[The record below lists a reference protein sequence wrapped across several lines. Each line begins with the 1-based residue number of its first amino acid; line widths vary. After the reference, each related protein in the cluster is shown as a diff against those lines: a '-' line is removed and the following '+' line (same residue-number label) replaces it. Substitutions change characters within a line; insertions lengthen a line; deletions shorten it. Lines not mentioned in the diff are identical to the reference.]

1 MIDPTRRRV
10 LALLGSSGVLAACS
24 SLPAAPR
31 QPVAPPAPGLRFDPA
46 AFTPRSITVEGT
58 TLAIRAYE
66 GLAYVARPVEPAYQC
81 LNLYIPAAYFDGGE
95 VGGFTAATAPIFL
108 PNQVGGY
115 MPALP
120 GKLDGRAFGP
130 PPGGGQAPAAAMP
143 NAIQYALSRGFV
155 VAAPGARGR
164 TLQAASGEYT
174 GKAPAAIVDLKAAV
188 RYLRANRE
196 RLPGNT
202 ERIISNGTSAG
213 GALSALL
220 GASGGQADY
229 APYLAAL
236 GAAEARDDIFAVS
249 AYCPITNLAHADAA
263 YEWQF
268 AGVDSYRKIDIS
280 MLDYQVQRKTVSGT
294 LDARQREVSAA
305 LAASFPA
312 YVNSLGL
319 RAPDGSALQ
328 LAADGQG
335 SFRDYVASLLLQSA
349 RTALAQGRDL
359 SALDWLQWQGGQPVA
374 LRWPQYLA
382 YLGRMKTPPAFDALD
397 GSSGE
402 NQLFGSA
409 SEDKR
414 HFTAFGQQ
422 HGTQASLG
430 QAEAAVV
437 RMMEPL
443 SYIGQGGGQPAA
455 HWRIRHGSKDSDTS
469 LAVPVMLATV
479 LRNHGYAVDLTL
491 PWDVPHSG
499 DYDLPALF
507 DWATAISRA
516 G

>member
-1 MIDPTRRRV
+1 MIDPTRRRL
-10 LALLGSSGVLAACS
+10 LALMGSSSMLAACS
-24 SLPAAPR
+24 SLPMAPR
-31 QPVAPPAPGLRFDPA
+31 QAVAAPQPGLKFDPA
-46 AFTPRSITVEGT
+46 AFQARSITVDGN

-81 LNLYIPAAYFDGGE
+81 LNLYIPAAYFEGGE

-108 PNQVGGY
+108 PNQIGGY

-120 GKLDGRAFGP
+120 GKLEGRAFGP
-130 PPGGGQAPAAAMP
+130 PPGGGQPPAGAGRPPVPAGGAMP

-236 GAAEARDDIFAVS
+236 GAADARDDIFAVS

-268 AGVDSYRKIDIS
+268 AGVDSYQKIDIS

-294 LDARQREVSAA
+294 LTARQREVSAA
-305 LAASFPA
+305 LAASFPPT
-312 YVNSLGL
+312 L
-319 RAPDGSALQ
+319 
-328 LAADGQG
+328 
-335 SFRDYVASLLLQSA
+335 
-349 RTALAQGRDL
+349 TA
-359 SALDWLQWQGGQPVA
+359 
-374 LRWPQYLA
+374 
-382 YLGRMKTPPAFDALD
+382 
-397 GSSGE
+397 
-402 NQLFGSA
+402 
-409 SEDKR
+409 
-414 HFTAFGQQ
+414 
-422 HGTQASLG
+422 
-430 QAEAAVV
+430 
-437 RMMEPL
+437 
-443 SYIGQGGGQPAA
+443 
-455 HWRIRHGSKDSDTS
+455 
-469 LAVPVMLATV
+469 
-479 LRNHGYAVDLTL
+479 
-491 PWDVPHSG
+491 
-499 DYDLPALF
+499 
-507 DWATAISRA
+507 
-516 G
+516 

>member
-1 MIDPTRRRV
+1 MIDPPRRRV

-31 QPVAPPAPGLRFDPA
+31 QPLAPPAAGLRFDPA
-46 AFTPRSITVEGT
+46 AFTPRSITVDGT

-66 GLAYVARPVEPAYQC
+66 GLAYVARQVEPAYQC

-130 PPGGGQAPAAAMP
+130 PAGGGQAPAAALP

-164 TLQAASGEYT
+164 TLQAATGEYT

-220 GASGGQADY
+220 GASGGQPEY

-236 GAAEARDDIFAVS
+236 GAADARDDIFAVS

-268 AGVDSYRKIDIS
+268 AGGDSYRKIDIS

-335 SFRDYVASLLLQSA
+335 SFRDYVA
-349 RTALAQGRDL
+349 
-359 SALDWLQWQGGQPVA
+359 
-374 LRWPQYLA
+374 
-382 YLGRMKTPPAFDALD
+382 
-397 GSSGE
+397 
-402 NQLFGSA
+402 
-409 SEDKR
+409 
-414 HFTAFGQQ
+414 
-422 HGTQASLG
+422 
-430 QAEAAVV
+430 
-437 RMMEPL
+437 
-443 SYIGQGGGQPAA
+443 
-455 HWRIRHGSKDSDTS
+455 
-469 LAVPVMLATV
+469 
-479 LRNHGYAVDLTL
+479 
-491 PWDVPHSG
+491 
-499 DYDLPALF
+499 
-507 DWATAISRA
+507 
-516 G
+516 